1 MNRFARHAMRAWIAF
16 ALWTTLATAAQAQS
30 LPVQVSVSGDT
41 AVAHINSLTG
51 IELAEVTLAFEGV
64 SGLSAGSLGLSA
76 SLVQATNLDLSKRL
90 PGSLTQ
96 LDPTFPLLITIE
108 PPTTG
113 GLSFRTVRVEVH
125 THALAYTVGSSYRL
139 FKAPLGGKFR
149 DITDEIAPGSIR
161 ARGKTGGFS
170 QFLVLPDLRQ
180 SADVVAGKIAWLRT
194 RVAQLPVAEA
204 PAFNALLDTVE
215 NAVDVED
222 FDGAIVAI
230 DAIRARAEARAGT
243 YLADRWRA
251 ARDLDN
257 EAGELISGAAT
268 LKFSVAYLRDFGQ

>member
-1 MNRFARHAMRAWIAF
+1 MSRLRKILFVL
-16 ALWTTLATAAQAQS
+16 ALSLCAHVPLAAAQS

-41 AVAHINSLTG
+41 AVAHINSLQG
-51 IELAEVTLAFEGV
+51 IELAEVTLAFEDV

-76 SLVQATNLDLSKRL
+76 NLVQATNLDLLKRL

-96 LDPTFPLLITIE
+96 LDSAFPLLVTIE
-108 PPTTG
+108 PPSTG
-113 GLSFRTVRVEVH
+113 GLSFRSVRVEVH
-125 THALAYTVGSSYRL
+125 THALGYAVGSSYRL

-161 ARGKTGGFS
+161 ARGTTGGFS
-170 QFLVLPDLRQ
+170 QFLVLPDLRP
-180 SADVVAGKIAWLRT
+180 SGDVVDEKIASLRT
-194 RVAQLPVAEA
+194 RVAQLPASEK
-204 PAFNALLDTVE
+204 PAFQALLDTAE
-215 NAVDVED
+215 DAVDVED

-243 YLADRWRA
+243 YIADEWRA
-251 ARDLDN
+251 TRDVEN
-257 EAGELISGAAT
+257 HAGDLIAGAAT